1 MLKKIILAGATA
13 SVIAVSS
20 LAAMTG
26 SASAA
31 PIYPQPQYNNGP
43 NGYNGQ
49 TGYQGGY
56 QNGQNGYQ
64 AYDQDWSRHRYWD
77 NDCRPIVRTVKWY
90 DRFGFPHWRT
100 IKVAARCDFRGPNMH
115 PYWGH

>member
-13 SVIAVSS
+13 SVIAVSG

-26 SASAA
+26 TAAAA
-31 PIYPQPQYNNGP
+31 PIYPQQYDN
-43 NGYNGQ
+43 
-49 TGYQGGY
+49 GYQGGY
-56 QNGQNGYQ
+56 QGGYHNGPNGNQ
-64 AYDQDWSRHRYWD
+64 AYDQDWYRHRD
-77 NDCRPIVRTVKWY
+77 RDRDCRPVIRTVKWY

-100 IKVAARCDFRGPNMH
+100 VKVAARCDFRGPYPR